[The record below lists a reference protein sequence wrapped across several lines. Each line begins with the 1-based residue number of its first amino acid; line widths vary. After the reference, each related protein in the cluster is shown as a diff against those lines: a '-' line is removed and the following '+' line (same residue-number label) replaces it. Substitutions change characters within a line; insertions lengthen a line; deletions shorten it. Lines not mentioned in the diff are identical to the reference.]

1 MTDDIDKKTDLDD
14 ADLETDDVHE
24 KADPDDADLE
34 TDDIDKKA
42 DLDDADLEKVIAA
55 AEAKQERYRL
65 DEYIAI
71 TLGIT
76 SVLILWLLQ
85 WLGLY

>member
-1 MTDDIDKKTDLDD
+1 MTDDIDKK
-14 ADLETDDVHE
+14 
-24 KADPDDADLE
+24 ADPGDADLE
-34 TDDIDKKA
+34 TDDIHEKA
-42 DLDDADLEKVIAA
+42 DLGDADLEKVVAA

-71 TLGIT
+71 TIGVS

>member
-1 MTDDIDKKTDLDD
+1 M
-14 ADLETDDVHE
+14 
-24 KADPDDADLE
+24 

-42 DLDDADLEKVIAA
+42 DPGDADLETDNIHEKADLGDADLEKVVAA

-71 TLGIT
+71 TIGVS

>member
-1 MTDDIDKKTDLDD
+1 M
-14 ADLETDDVHE
+14 
-24 KADPDDADLE
+24 

-42 DLDDADLEKVIAA
+42 DLDDADMEKVVAA

-71 TLGIT
+71 TIGVT

>member
-1 MTDDIDKKTDLDD
+1 MTDDIDKKT
-14 ADLETDDVHE
+14 
-24 KADPDDADLE
+24 DPDDADLE

-42 DLDDADLEKVIAA
+42 DLDDADMAKVVAA

-71 TLGIT
+71 TIGIS

>member
-1 MTDDIDKKTDLDD
+1 MTDDIDKKAGLD
-14 ADLETDDVHE
+14 E
-24 KADPDDADLE
+24 
-34 TDDIDKKA
+34 
-42 DLDDADLEKVIAA
+42 ADLEKVVAA
-55 AEAKQERYRL
+55 AEAKQLRYRL

-71 TLGIT
+71 TIGVS

>member
-1 MTDDIDKKTDLDD
+1 MTDDIDKKADPGD
-14 ADLETDDVHE
+14 ADLETDNIHE
-24 KADPDDADLE
+24 
-34 TDDIDKKA
+34 KA
-42 DLDDADLEKVIAA
+42 DLDDADLEKVVAA

-65 DEYIAI
+65 DEYTAI
-71 TLGIT
+71 TIGVS

>member
-1 MTDDIDKKTDLDD
+1 MTDDIDKKTDMDD
-14 ADLETDDVHE
+14 ADM
-24 KADPDDADLE
+24 
-34 TDDIDKKA
+34 
-42 DLDDADLEKVIAA
+42 EKVVAA

-71 TLGIT
+71 TIGVT

>member
-1 MTDDIDKKTDLDD
+1 M
-14 ADLETDDVHE
+14 
-24 KADPDDADLE
+24 

-42 DLDDADLEKVIAA
+42 DMDDADLQKVVAA

-71 TLGIT
+71 TIGVT

>member
-1 MTDDIDKKTDLDD
+1 M
-14 ADLETDDVHE
+14 
-24 KADPDDADLE
+24 

-42 DLDDADLEKVIAA
+42 DMDDADLQKVVAA
-55 AEAKQERYRL
+55 AEAKQLRYRL

-71 TLGIT
+71 TIGVS

>member
-1 MTDDIDKKTDLDD
+1 MTDDIDKKTDMDD
-14 ADLETDDVHE
+14 ADM
-24 KADPDDADLE
+24 
-34 TDDIDKKA
+34 
-42 DLDDADLEKVIAA
+42 EKVVAA

-71 TLGIT
+71 TIGIS

>member
-1 MTDDIDKKTDLDD
+1 M
-14 ADLETDDVHE
+14 
-24 KADPDDADLE
+24 

-42 DLDDADLEKVIAA
+42 DLDDADLEKVVAA
-55 AEAKQERYRL
+55 ADAKQLRYRL

-71 TLGIT
+71 TVGVT
-76 SVLILWLLQ
+76 AVLILWLLQ

>member
-1 MTDDIDKKTDLDD
+1 MTDDIDKKTDMDD
-14 ADLETDDVHE
+14 ADM
-24 KADPDDADLE
+24 
-34 TDDIDKKA
+34 
-42 DLDDADLEKVIAA
+42 EKVVAA
-55 AEAKQERYRL
+55 AEAKQLRYRL

-71 TLGIT
+71 TIGVS